1 MAEVEMKDVVT
12 GIEKLFKSGTH
23 FVFWYD
29 KNGEFAEN
37 IDDLA
42 QELNEPIVV
51 MAVRTQ
57 LKTKLKL
64 IKIEKGACLCQF
76 CRTRYSP
83 KSLD

>member
-37 IDDLA
+37 ID
-42 QELNEPIVV
+42 IW
-51 MAVRTQ
+51 
-57 LKTKLKL
+57 LKNLMS
-64 IKIEKGACLCQF
+64 Q
-76 CRTRYSP
+76 SW
-83 KSLD
+83 